1 MMVLTKLKIFNLKIV
16 KLIYNLDLNL
26 FKSPKPTNV
35 DWHLQTS
42 LGGLFN
48 ILSSLGILHFFNP
61 WNDVKS
67 KPTITKASLV
77 DKNIFLLGSY
87 SLANHNG

>member
-1 MMVLTKLKIFNLKIV
+1 MMILTKLKILNLKIV

-35 DWHLQTS
+35 DWHPQTS

-48 ILSSLGILHFFNP
+48 ILSSFGILSSFNP

-67 KPTITKASLV
+67 KPTITFM
-77 DKNIFLLGSY
+77 DKNIFPLGSY
-87 SLANHNG
+87 SLDNHDG